1 MPILRKY
8 YLYGNMRI
16 RHVIYLL
23 TIFVFA
29 LSSCQPKGPITFD
42 SPFIGKS
49 KNELV
54 KVKGNPHKIQNFGSN
69 IAYIYTRKEEYYGK
83 VKNIEN
89 KDPKSIYSIE
99 YIYYIDSKQIIYKY
113 QVWKKKIKN

>member
-1 MPILRKY
+1 MVA
-8 YLYGNMRI
+8 
-16 RHVIYLL
+16 RHVIYLY
-23 TIFVFA
+23 TTFVFA

-54 KVKGNPHKIQNFGSN
+54 KAKGEPSKIQNFGSS

-83 VKNIEN
+83 VNNIKKKE
-89 KDPKSIYSIE
+89 PKSIYSIE
-99 YIYYIDSKQIIYKY
+99 YIYYIDSKQVVYKY
-113 QVWKKKIKN
+113 QVWKKRIKN